1 MNNERIPKSV
11 AIVDDD
17 ITAHASGEEA
27 RALALQAGALDSSC
41 KPFIGAPLNGVYAAV
56 GSGGAAL

>member
-1 MNNERIPKSV
+1 MNSERSPKSV
-11 AIVDDD
+11 AIGDDD

-27 RALALQAGALDSSC
+27 RALQAGALDSSC
-41 KPFIGAPLNGVYAAV
+41 KPFIEEALLNDVYEAV